1 FFHVISSGGVLV
13 ATSERTPAGVFKAI
27 ESARVELLPVSPTFL
42 NLCLLT
48 KEYLNYDTSSL
59 RKISYGTEP
68 MPQSTLDAVK
78 KAFPGIVLQ
87 QTYGLT
93 EVGIMSSKSREDGS
107 LWVKI
112 GGQGFDTKI
121 VNNRLWVKA
130 QSAMIGYLNSPSPF
144 DDEGWLNTHDIVELD
159 GEFIR
164 FLGRDSEII
173 NVGGEKL
180 FPAEVVNLL
189 ISLDNIKDATVRGEQ
204 NNLMGQIVVATVNL
218 IESETARDVKRR
230 IRSALKGKVAE
241 YKIPHK
247 IIIADTDQFNERFK
261 RMRLTDMEKVPT

>member
-1 FFHVISSGGVLV
+1 
-13 ATSERTPAGVFKAI
+13 
-27 ESARVELLPVSPTFL
+27 
-42 NLCLLT
+42 
-48 KEYLNYDTSSL
+48 
-59 RKISYGTEP
+59 
-68 MPQSTLDAVK
+68 M
-78 KAFPGIVLQ
+78 
-87 QTYGLT
+87 
-93 EVGIMSSKSREDGS
+93 
-107 LWVKI
+107 
-112 GGQGFDTKI
+112 
-121 VNNRLWVKA
+121 
-130 QSAMIGYLNSPSPF
+130 
-144 DDEGWLNTHDIVELD
+144 ELD